1 LKNNK
6 QKKGKVGKKEKSIWK
21 KKEKR
26 RNLEK
31 KDEKINDKVKKRKEE
46 CTVD

>member
-1 LKNNK
+1 LEKK
-6 QKKGKVGKKEKSIWK
+6 KSQFEKKRKKGEIWK
-21 KKEKR
+21 
-26 RNLEK
+26 K